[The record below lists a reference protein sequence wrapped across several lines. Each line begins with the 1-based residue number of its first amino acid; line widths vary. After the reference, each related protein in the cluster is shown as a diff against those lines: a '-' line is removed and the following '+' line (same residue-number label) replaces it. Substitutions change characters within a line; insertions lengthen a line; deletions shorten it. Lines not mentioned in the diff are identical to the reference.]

1 MAWGGPEE
9 QAAKQASGNA
19 HVKDWHDEAL
29 KIVKWTM
36 EEYWRKQQKA
46 PMLQE

>member
-19 HVKDWHDEAL
+19 DEKDWNDKVSKVVEQA
-29 KIVKWTM
+29 M
-36 EEYWRKQQKA
+36 EEYWHKRQIGPMQQ
-46 PMLQE
+46 